1 MLPSGQAI
9 GRPPTVQM
17 KVYEL
22 SGDCDRVVFDWQL
35 GASGDAE
42 LGLAAPGGPGRDA
55 GAGGVVFVAA
65 GLAATGWRA
74 GAATATDAGAGAG
87 DEDAPAG
94 PPAWMGDT
102 LVRAAPGDPRRCGRI
117 ANSPTIPNE
126 NTTRL
131 SANNQAMLRCRTS
144 SIIAPPDERR
154 GGVFCVAR
162 Q

>member
-42 LGLAAPGGPGRDA
+42 LGLAAPGGLGRDA

-65 GLAATGWRA
+65 GLEATGWRA
-74 GAATATDAGAGAG
+74 GAATATGAG
-87 DEDAPAG
+87 DEDAPGRPLAS
-94 PPAWMGDT
+94 MGDM
-102 LVRAAPGDPRRCGRI
+102 LGRAAPGDPRRWCGRTV
-117 ANSPTIPNE
+117 NSPTTPNE
-126 NTTRL
+126 NTMRL
-131 SANNQAMLRCRTS
+131 TTNNRAIFRCRT
-144 SIIAPPDERR
+144 R
-154 GGVFCVAR
+154 
-162 Q
+162 